1 MFQRVFCQCPLFPL
15 IMNPARP
22 PSCSWGKRLEES
34 WPLPHS
40 QLKNLSNIYSTPWL
54 LRRRASLIIWQ
65 GNLVIVPWTNNGLR
79 VQDKGGHLYEGW
91 VDLGPILH
99 FTSVIR
105 IMSNLYWD
113 LHTRVQSSSHLSS
126 WVERGLLRR
135 KNRFLGELMSVVS
148 IPSKSKMGN
157 NWTSSEL
164 LK

>member
-99 FTSVIR
+99 YDVTSVIR

-113 LHTRVQSSSHLSS
+113 LHTRVQSSSHLSN

-135 KNRFLGELMSVVS
+135 KNRFLRTWWVLYPFH
-148 IPSKSKMGN
+148 PSQKRAMAP
-157 NWTSSEL
+157 
-164 LK
+164 

>member
-34 WPLPHS
+34 WPLPQS
-40 QLKNLSNIYSTPWL
+40 QLKNLSNIYSTPWI
-54 LRRRASLIIWQ
+54 LRRGASLIIWQ

-79 VQDKGGHLYEGW
+79 VQDKGGHLYEGR

-99 FTSVIR
+99 YDVTSVIR
-105 IMSNLYWD
+105 IMSKLYWD

-126 WVERGLLRR
+126 GEWREDCSGEKRG
-135 KNRFLGELMSVVS
+135 FWGPGECCIHS
-148 IPSKSKMGN
+148 IQVKHGQWLHSQ
-157 NWTSSEL
+157 
-164 LK
+164 